1 MTTEEMLNAIRDFVS
16 TLESRTVIS
25 EASLGHLREIYTL
38 CFIEWY
44 DPDNEETAKLA
55 KKIWPH
61 ILAINKELKFR
72 T

>member
-1 MTTEEMLNAIRDFVS
+1 MLNAIRDFVA

-44 DPDNEETAKLA
+44 DPDNEETAKFA
-55 KKIWPH
+55 RKIWPH
-61 ILAINKELKFR
+61 ISAINKELKFR